1 MRHALVRVRRSIVA
15 GGLGALACSVLFSGV
30 AGQEATPVTTSAG
43 VLETPA
49 TELNCDANATP
60 VTSAT
65 SSYAIVSEE
74 SEVRYV
80 AEEELSEIG
89 ANTAVG
95 ATNAVIGQILF
106 DDAGLPVACS
116 RIDADLRTLQSD
128 ESRRDNYLYNNT
140 LETGQF
146 PLATFILTS
155 VEGLTEPLVDGQE
168 TPIVLIGNLT
178 IHGVTKAVA
187 WEATVTKDGDAIV
200 GSAWTT
206 FDMPDFEIEEPVVG
220 PVISVDETIRLE
232 IDLTATLA

>member
-1 MRHALVRVRRSIVA
+1 MNHELSRCRRSLVT
-15 GGLGALACSVLFSGV
+15 GGLVTLAFAVMFSG
-30 AGQEATPVTTSAG
+30 ATGQEATPAATSAG
-43 VLETPA
+43 VL
-49 TELNCDANATP
+49 DTP
-60 VTSAT
+60 VTELDCDDSVTPVAT
-65 SSYAIVSEE
+65 SSYGIVSEE

-80 AEEELSEIG
+80 AEEELSDIG
-89 ANTAVG
+89 ANTAIG

-106 DDAGLPVACS
+106 DDAGLPLACS
-116 RIDADLRTLQSD
+116 RFDADLRTLQSD
-128 ESRRDNYLYNNT
+128 ESRRDNYLYTNT
-140 LETGQF
+140 LETGQY

-155 VEGLTEPLVDGQE
+155 VEGLPEPLADRQE

-187 WEATVTKDGDAIV
+187 WEATVTKDGDAIA

-206 FDMPDFEIEEPVVG
+206 FDMSDFEIEEPVVG